1 MNPQLGDRRF
11 GIKSLFL
18 LLSEKLSMTTL
29 TIDIPDSNT
38 EEVIAQ
44 LKKLGVK
51 IRQSS
56 VAKLDKLTKDD
67 YEKHFSHQAEMTKN
81 KVIKYL

>member
-1 MNPQLGDRRF
+1 
-11 GIKSLFL
+11 
-18 LLSEKLSMTTL
+18 MTTL

-44 LKKLGVK
+44 LKKFGVK

-56 VAKLDKLTKDD
+56 VAKLDKLTKAD
-67 YEKHFSHQAEMTKN
+67 YEKHFAHRAEVTKN
-81 KVIKYL
+81 KVLKYL

>member
-1 MNPQLGDRRF
+1 
-11 GIKSLFL
+11 
-18 LLSEKLSMTTL
+18 MTTF

-51 IRQSS
+51 IRQAS
-56 VAKLDKLTKDD
+56 VAKLDKLTKAD
-67 YEKHFSHQAEMTKN
+67 YEKHFSHRSAIAKN
-81 KVIKYL
+81 KVLKYL

>member
-1 MNPQLGDRRF
+1 
-11 GIKSLFL
+11 
-18 LLSEKLSMTTL
+18 MTTL
-29 TIDIPDSNT
+29 TIDIPESNT

-56 VAKLDKLTKDD
+56 IAELDKLSKED
-67 YEKHFSHQAEMTKN
+67 YEKHFSHRSGLTKN
-81 KVIKYL
+81 KVLKYL

>member
-1 MNPQLGDRRF
+1 
-11 GIKSLFL
+11 
-18 LLSEKLSMTTL
+18 MTTL

>member
-1 MNPQLGDRRF
+1 
-11 GIKSLFL
+11 
-18 LLSEKLSMTTL
+18 MTTL

-56 VAKLDKLTKDD
+56 VAKLDKLTKED
-67 YEKHFSHQAEMTKN
+67 YEKHFSHRAEITKN
-81 KVIKYL
+81 RVLKYL